1 VGSGTVRPVSRVP
14 AEEDMA
20 EVSRFLSDGGRLL
33 GLAGP
38 PGAGKSTLA
47 ARIVAAAPVAAVA
60 VGLDGFHIGQGQL
73 EQLGRS
79 DRKGAPDT
87 FDAGGYWVALRRI
100 QEQSAPVFVPRFD
113 RMVEASLAA
122 EILVQPEHR
131 LVVTEGNY
139 LLVDDEAWRPVGALL
154 DECWYLEVDDAA
166 RRRRLVQRHIDHGRS
181 PAAAEQWVARSDDF
195 NADLVAR
202 TRERADRIIAIDLG

>member
-1 VGSGTVRPVSRVP
+1 VP
-14 AEEDMA
+14 AEEIMA
-20 EVSRFLSDGGRLL
+20 EISRFLSGGGRLL

-47 ARIVAAAPVAAVA
+47 GRIVAEAAVPAVA

-79 DRKGAPDT
+79 ERKGAPDT
-87 FDAGGYWVALRRI
+87 FDAGGYRVALQRI
-100 QEQSAPVFVPRFD
+100 QEGTGPVFVPRFD
-113 RMVEASLAA
+113 RMLEASLAA

-139 LLVDDEAWRPVGALL
+139 LLVDDEVWGPVGALL
-154 DECWYLEVDDAA
+154 DECWYLEADDAV
-166 RRRRLVQRHIDHGRS
+166 RRRRLVQRHVDHGRS
-181 PAAAEQWVARSDDF
+181 PAAAEEWVARSDGA
-195 NADLVAR
+195 NAALVAG
-202 TRERADRIIAIDLG
+202 TRERADRILAIDLG